1 MTKQLMPHWK
11 LSQLVRAAA
20 AQRAR
25 DEIVFS
31 SILPGKAVVTDDGC
45 EGVGRASWDA
55 KFIFALRRPHEI
67 PAELHAEIARLKD
80 SYDLGVATD

>member
-11 LSQLVRAAA
+11 LSALVRAAA

-25 DEIVFS
+25 DRIVFS
-31 SILPGKAVVTDDGC
+31 TILPAEAGVSDDEC

-55 KFIFALRRPHEI
+55 KFIFALGRPREI
-67 PAELHAEIARLKD
+67 PAELHAEIARLKAR
-80 SYDLGVATD
+80 YDLGVAAE